1 MKRISILLFSFF
13 IFSYGMAQNE
23 DTVKETVTKKTT
35 VKSSKGEDVSVEQK
49 TRVRKEELNV
59 ENNNK
64 TNQNVT
70 RKAQISE
77 STTFMVDENEYAIQ
91 PDKNGYVMSKM
102 VNGKKQL
109 HGKIRKMPDRDFYI
123 LTSKQNGDSFGYFD
137 EDGNF
142 IVETYD
148 SKTDAVVLKKYKVE
162 K

>member
-1 MKRISILLFSFF
+1 
-13 IFSYGMAQNE
+13 MAQNE

-35 VKSSKGEDVSVEQK
+35 VKSSKGENVSIEQK
-49 TRVRKEELNV
+49 TRVKKEELNV

-91 PDKNGYVMSKM
+91 PDKNGYVMSK
-102 VNGKKQL
+102 VIDGNKKL

-123 LTSKQNGDSFGYFD
+123 LTTPNNGDSFGYFD
-137 EDGNF
+137 KDGNF

-148 SKTDAVVLKKYKVE
+148 QKTDAVVLKKYKVE